1 MFSVIFRKGG
11 FAAQKVLHWAG
22 PVQKCWPSARTGASV
37 GESVSSSWASPA
49 SLWFG
54 GRGTGRAKPLAV
66 FSFNKTDLFQGTQ
79 NHDASFWMR
88 SQHFHTS
95 VARLKKRALPEP
107 PPRELD
113 LLRYDMK
120 DLLKSPRPALYLG
133 FAGLIP
139 FVSPTLFMAVTESY
153 YPELAYAQLAYAA
166 SIISFLGGARW
177 GFALPE
183 SSPAKPDWINL
194 ANSVVPSLLAWVAML
209 MSDSIVPAATMVIM
223 GLGISLHYDLCLLPT
238 YPSWFKALRGILTT
252 VAFFSLLGTLIMNGS
267 YSEKNVF
274 RD

>member
-22 PVQKCWPSARTGASV
+22 PVQKCWPSAQTGASV
-37 GESVSSSWASPA
+37 GGSVSSSWASPA
-49 SLWFG
+49 SLWFA

-88 SQHFHTS
+88 CQHFHTS

-223 GLGISLHYDLCLLPT
+223 GLGISLHYDLSLLPT
-238 YPSWFKALRGILTT
+238 YPSWFKALRAILTT